1 MHQCIG
7 CDKSIRVVETSLAIK
22 LKGVISK
29 KVSNMSKVRT
39 QAPAGSYNS
48 ATSSEN
54 SETQSVED
62 HQTALSST
70 NRSAASIR

>member
-1 MHQCIG
+1 
-7 CDKSIRVVETSLAIK
+7 
-22 LKGVISK
+22 
-29 KVSNMSKVRT
+29 MSKVRT
-39 QAPAGSYNS
+39 LAPAGSNNS

-70 NRSAASIR
+70 NRSAALIR